1 MIDRHKRLVIR
12 GDPGSGKTTLLKYL
26 ALTCARTLRNNKRDG
41 DLPNTIK
48 QRLLWT
54 QRPFPILVRLKR
66 HGNVVNWDE
75 AKELTDTI
83 LQEMPSALRKRC
95 PPGFFERHLQRG
107 NCLILLDAFDELGNP
122 EARIVMARKI
132 AGFLE
137 VYKRDDNHRLSQHRI
152 VGYEG
157 QLDQYDF
164 AIRTVQN
171 LKGGETR
178 ALVNKRYEAIALAE
192 IALRSDQEARD
203 IRQKMRE
210 RAERLIEKIEN
221 TSRLTQLATNPML
234 LSLIVLVHSLKIE
247 LPEERIPSIEIVW
260 KS

>member
-137 VYKRDDNHRLSQHRI
+137 VYKRDDNHIVVTTLI

-164 AIRTVQN
+164 AQQQRKDEGSLALIPEKVCARPYCTEAPD
-171 LKGGETR
+171 LLAR
-178 ALVNKRYEAIALAE
+178 ALPSKQICKG
-192 IALRSDQEARD
+192 RS
-203 IRQKMRE
+203 
-210 RAERLIEKIEN
+210 
-221 TSRLTQLATNPML
+221 
-234 LSLIVLVHSLKIE
+234 LSA
-247 LPEERIPSIEIVW
+247 
-260 KS
+260 